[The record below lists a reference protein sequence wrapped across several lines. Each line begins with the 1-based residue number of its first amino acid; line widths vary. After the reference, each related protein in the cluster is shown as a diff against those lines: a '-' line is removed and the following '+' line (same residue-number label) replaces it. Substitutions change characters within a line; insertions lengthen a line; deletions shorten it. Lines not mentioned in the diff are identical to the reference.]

1 MRLDTCQVKG
11 RAVPAELLGEL
22 RDSAALLVD
31 PPALRARFAEDGHLF
46 LRGVL
51 DRDAVRAA
59 RREVFGRLHAVGEI
73 ADPPEA
79 GLFTGT
85 SRRDALEPDRGRFW
99 RSVSTG
105 PRLRAVSHDGPI
117 RRVMDAVFG
126 EPSRPQDYLFLRAGV
141 RGRATDLHFDYPFF
155 TRAHDRVCTVWTPIG
170 DVPVSD
176 GPLVVVEGSHRY
188 RDLIDPMIGHDISAN
203 PERRAAFG
211 TDAIDFAASRG
222 TRLLTADFA
231 IGDVIVFGMYL
242 AHGSLDNR
250 SPIDRV
256 RLSCD
261 VRWQPASMPVDAR
274 YFGEDPP
281 GTTGAGY
288 AELNGAKPLTQD
300 WHVR

>member
-1 MRLDTCQVKG
+1 MDDCHVKG
-11 RAVPAELLGEL
+11 RPVPPALLGEL
-22 RDSAALLVD
+22 ADSAPLRAD
-31 PPALRARFAEDGHLF
+31 APTLRARLAADGYLF

-59 RREVFGRLHAVGEI
+59 RREVFERLHAVGEVG
-73 ADPPEA
+73 APPED
-79 GLFTGT
+79 GIFTGA
-85 SRRDALEPDRGRFW
+85 SRRDELEPDRGRFW

-105 PRLRAVSHDGPI
+105 PRLRAVSHAGPI
-117 RRVMDAVFG
+117 AAVMDAVCG
-126 EPSRPQDYLFLRAGV
+126 EAARAQDYLFLRAGV

-155 TRAHDRVCTVWTPIG
+155 TRGHDRVFTVWTPLG

-176 GPLVVVEGSHRY
+176 GPLVVVEGSHRM
-188 RDLIDPMIGHDISAN
+188 RDLIEPMIGHDISAD
-203 PERRAAFG
+203 PGRRAAFG
-211 TDAIDFAASRG
+211 SDAIDFAASRG

-231 IGDVIVFGMYL
+231 VGDAIVFGMYV

-261 VRWQPASMPVDAR
+261 VRWQPASLPVDAR
-274 YFGEDPP
+274 YFGDDPP

-288 AELNGAKPLTQD
+288 AELNGAKPLTQA

>member
-1 MRLDTCQVKG
+1 MDTCEVKG
-11 RAVPAELLGEL
+11 HAVPAALLGGL
-22 RDSAALLVD
+22 VDSAPLLAD
-31 PPALRARFAEDGHLF
+31 PPALRARFAEHGHLF

-51 DRDAVRAA
+51 DREAVGAA
-59 RREVFGRLHAVGEI
+59 RREVFERLHAVGEV
-73 ADPPEA
+73 ASPPEA
-79 GLFTGT
+79 GIFTGT
-85 SRRDALEPDRGRFW
+85 SRRAELEPDRGRFW
-99 RSVSTG
+99 RSVSSSA
-105 PRLRAVSHDGPI
+105 RLRAVSHAGPI
-117 RRVMDAVFG
+117 AAVMDAVFG
-126 EPSRPQDYLFLRAGV
+126 EAARPQDYLFLRAGP

-155 TRAHDRVCTVWTPIG
+155 TRAHDRVCTVWTPLG

-211 TDAIDFAASRG
+211 TDAIEFARSRG
-222 TRLLTADFA
+222 TRLLTADFEA
-231 IGDVIVFGMYL
+231 GDVIVFGMYL

-261 VRWQPASMPVDAR
+261 VRWQPASLPIDER